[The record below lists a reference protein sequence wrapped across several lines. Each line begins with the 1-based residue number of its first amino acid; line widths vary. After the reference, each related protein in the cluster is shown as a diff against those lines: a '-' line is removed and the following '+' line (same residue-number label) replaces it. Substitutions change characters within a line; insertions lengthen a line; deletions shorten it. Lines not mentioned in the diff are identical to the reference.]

1 VIEPAQGIEDASLEE
16 DRARICSV
24 MNKIRHV
31 YSQDLLREQIRIRP
45 RTQSAP
51 AAILNDGSGGI
62 ADDRVTTSL
71 QS

>member
-1 VIEPAQGIEDASLEE
+1 VIEPAQGIKDASLKE
-16 DRARICSV
+16 DWAWICSV
-24 MNKIRHV
+24 MHKVLHV
-31 YSQDLLREQIRIRP
+31 YSQDFLRERVWIRA

-51 AAILNDGSGGI
+51 AAILNDGAGGI